1 MKIRNKMNQKMN
13 FQILFLVL
21 LGFFLP
27 TSVNSVWAIENKS
40 RVVSGYWQ
48 SDSASYTFIAV
59 SHSSLSGLA
68 SQIGVVVNAIQSD
81 KTAFGTAV
89 TFTITAGSTQRIFI
103 ARTNHSNINS
113 ISIPS
118 ASFIIGTTN
127 YKHGHIRID
136 RIASNPELPADHG
149 LIYDAQG
156 NSALGRRGFRDVTS
170 LNFWGA
176 IVIEPNT
183 TGFAMEFIGDMH
195 DSAATSTMD
204 SSVPV
209 SGVN

>member
-1 MKIRNKMNQKMN
+1 MKISNKMNQKMN

-81 KTAFGTAV
+81 RTAFGTAV
-89 TFTITAGSTQRIFI
+89 TFTISAGSTQRLFI
-103 ARTNHSNINS
+103 ARTNHSVINS
-113 ISIPS
+113 TTIPT

-136 RIASNPELPADHG
+136 PVASNPEISLNPS
-149 LIYDAQG
+149 L
-156 NSALGRRGFRDVTS
+156 SASASNYENRGFRDVTM
-170 LNFWGA
+170 LNYWGA
-176 IVIEPNT
+176 VVIEANT

-195 DSAATSTMD
+195 DSSATSSMD
-204 SSVPV
+204 NSVPV